1 MNELLAMG
9 TERWYVL
16 AFLASFLVICWAE
29 RGWQRTLLWLVSG
42 AFLGWLMEFSS
53 TRTAFPFGAY
63 DYHDESFSGE
73 LSIAGVP
80 VFASLSFAFLT
91 YFGYSLACTF
101 LSRLERRGF
110 DIQRVADPRL
120 EGSLAVLV
128 LAAVLTT
135 WADAIID
142 PVAHLGEHW
151 FLGDLYSYEEQG
163 IHFDVPLS
171 NYAGWLFTSALVVF
185 VNQQFDA
192 LLRNRGVP
200 ASGFFL
206 PSKPMWALGTYLGDC
221 AFMLAITV
229 YLWISDDV
237 PPSVPINEIFLSGL
251 TLTLVFAGFA
261 SIMIW
266 RGLQRSEEPSGQ
278 PALAAAKP

>member
-1 MNELLAMG
+1 
-9 TERWYVL
+9 
-16 AFLASFLVICWAE
+16 
-29 RGWQRTLLWLVSG
+29 
-42 AFLGWLMEFSS
+42 MEFSS